1 MLIDGAAF
9 AGVPLPEN
17 RRIRFGNYRPTIGNR
32 PAIERPEVEPFARCA
47 RRMLRSHGSPGV
59 RGLCDLPLNVEVE
72 QARNQAVCLAVFGRE
87 CPAQLANLVERLLAK
102 SPADRPASAAE
113 VAATLQAI
121 IADPEIKPSL
131 GTDALG
137 DVSVQSQSLT
147 ERLQNLRSPSGM

>member
-1 MLIDGAAF
+1 MGVADIDGRTDLYALGCILF
-9 AGVPLPEN
+9 ELIAG
-17 RRIRFGNYRPTIGNR
+17 R
-32 PAIERPEVEPFARCA
+32 APFA
-47 RRMLRSHGSPGV
+47 SDDPYGE
-59 RGLCDLPLNVEVE
+59 LNYTQMMKKHVEETPPRVN
-72 QARNQAVCLAVFGRE
+72 AFGRE
-87 CPAQLANLVERLLAK
+87 CPAQLAILVERLLAK

-147 ERLQNLRSPSGM
+147 ERLRESAVPERDVNWQAMVAVLVVTLAVVIAAAIWN